1 MCQTRVGSLKQ
12 LQVARLS
19 ESPERIAALQ
29 HLDFSPAR
37 PESDSPLRSCKI
49 ISECHFKPRTLQQ
62 RVTAATGP

>member
-19 ESPERIAALQ
+19 ESPERNAALQ

-37 PESDSPLRSCKI
+37 PVSDSPLRSCKI
-49 ISECHFKPRTLQQ
+49 ISECCFKPRNLQHC
-62 RVTAATGP
+62 VTAATGP